1 MVIIQIL
8 LHMLVNY
15 AMSHFLKNALNAQI
29 LRVRDALLDIFYLLL
44 KVIALKIAMWQII
57 VIIFFVLF

>member
-1 MVIIQIL
+1 MAIIQIL

-15 AMSHFLKNALNAQI
+15 AMSHFFKNAPNAQI
-29 LRVRDALLDIFYLLL
+29 LRVRDALRGFIYLQL
-44 KVIALKIAMWQII
+44 KAIALKIAMWQII